1 MAATPKE
8 IILQAVN
15 DLVTDFIY
23 YDRKED
29 EVLQV
34 GAIESAIENGQ
45 ITVDEIVL
53 EFRMRLTEALVW

>member
-53 EFRMRLTEALVW
+53 EFRMRLTEALV